1 MPIRISSPNI
11 RPFRADTAAPEAQYR
26 LARDRDR
33 SLQHGLAALTSA
45 AAQILNVGER
55 YHEQERLNF
64 NNKTKILAHGQFYQA
79 VDEWERGLT
88 GENAM
93 ESVAG
98 LDGRLTE
105 IGTKLLENAPDDK
118 TREATGMQL
127 AMLKSTIMR
136 DVGKKAHGVHVEYS
150 AGMVDQALNDTLK
163 SAYHSGLGG
172 GGPAD
177 LTAYLDAVDTT
188 VDAQAQAG
196 YWLDPLTAQKIKRK
210 SKSDIAKGFVR
221 GGLDADNDATVLQTI
236 GNLQAGRYN
245 ALDFEDVLVLGHA
258 AAAARE
264 RIKNKREAEARSAA
278 ANAEDATVSKVYAA
292 ALSIT
297 SQGDRQ
303 DPGAAAALL
312 YSPTAKELFKGV
324 SDKTLAK
331 AASWARSNW
340 EIQKG
345 RESEQEK
352 DMADAATEVFEESRR
367 KGELTHD
374 KIEADPAVPVS
385 VRTTYHNILDADVEK
400 AAAKK
405 TTAATAA
412 SESIAANLLSRV
424 SSGEITRISE
434 IAPYRAQGL
443 RDDEFNTVVKQ
454 LETVRESKNKPW
466 LQMADDFLKTVTKT
480 QQNED
485 GVLEPK
491 DVVRVQSIVQEE
503 LSSGKLEAKDI
514 LRRTQEL
521 TDTVYESSFWKSDND
536 LRLFQVHPGGQL
548 PVSLK
553 ERKTMAEGVE
563 NLMTGNEE
571 ERALYRSLYPK
582 GHEHIVTP
590 SREQHPDE
598 QAAPL
603 SMDKGA
609 ADVVPEDAKKLIA
622 AELRKAG
629 KDALANDPET
639 IRKVY
644 EANKDK
650 FKDLVK

>member
-1 MPIRISSPNI
+1 MPIKISSPNI

-55 YHEQERLNF
+55 YREQERLNF
-64 NNKTKILAHGQFYQA
+64 NNKIKILAHGQFHQA

-105 IGTKLLENAPDDK
+105 IGTKLLENAPDDQ

-136 DVGKKAHGVHVEYS
+136 DVGKKAHKVHVEYS
-150 AGMVDQALNDTLK
+150 AGMVDQALNDTRK

-177 LTAYLDAVDTT
+177 LTSYLDAVDTT

-196 YWLDPLTAQKIKRK
+196 YWLDPLTAEKIKRN
-210 SKSDIAKGFVR
+210 SKSDIAKGFVK
-221 GGLDADNDATVLQTI
+221 GGLDADDDATVMRTV
-236 GNLQAGRYN
+236 GDLQAGRYN
-245 ALDFEDVLVLGHA
+245 ALDFDDLLILGHSA
-258 AAAARE
+258 SAARE
-264 RIKNKREAEARSAA
+264 RIKNKREAEARAAA

-292 ALSIT
+292 ALAIT

-303 DPGAAAALL
+303 DPSAAAALL
-312 YSPTAKELFKGV
+312 YSPTAKEVFKGV

-331 AASWARSNW
+331 AASWARSSW
-340 EIQKG
+340 EVQKG

-352 DMADAATEVFEESRR
+352 DMADAATEVFEDLRR

-374 KIEADPAVPVS
+374 TIEADPAVPVS
-385 VRTTYHNILDADVEK
+385 VRKAYHEALDKDVET
-400 AAAKK
+400 ASTKK

-412 SESIAANLLSRV
+412 SEVIAANLLSRV
-424 SSGEITRISE
+424 SSGEITRVSE
-434 IAPYRAQGL
+434 IAPYRSQGL
-443 RDDEFNTVVKQ
+443 RDDEYNTVVKQ

-466 LQMADDFLKTVTKT
+466 LQMADDYLKTVTKK
-480 QQNED
+480 EWGD
-485 GVLEPK
+485 EGVLEPK
-491 DVVRVQSIVQEE
+491 DVVRLQSIVQEE

-521 TDTVYESSFWKSDND
+521 TDVVYTARIWTFGDRDVRRFE
-536 LRLFQVHPGGQL
+536 VEPGGQL
-548 PVSLK
+548 PATVDDREKRDEAVEIIRNNDPDTYNRLYGRAGQQPAVSPPP
-553 ERKTMAEGVE
+553 A
-563 NLMTGNEE
+563 
-571 ERALYRSLYPK
+571 RS
-582 GHEHIVTP
+582 V
-590 SREQHPDE
+590 
-598 QAAPL
+598 
-603 SMDKGA
+603 DKGA

-629 KDALANDPET
+629 RDSLANDPET